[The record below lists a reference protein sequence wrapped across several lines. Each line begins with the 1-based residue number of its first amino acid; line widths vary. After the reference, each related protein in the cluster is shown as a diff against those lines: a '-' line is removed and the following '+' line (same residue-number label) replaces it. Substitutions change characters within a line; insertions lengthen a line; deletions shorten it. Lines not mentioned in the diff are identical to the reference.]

1 MAAAQSDR
9 RRAFP
14 LGRVLLAVGAIALVV
29 RTIDVLLVV
38 FLAVI
43 LAVYLEAV
51 AEQLER
57 RLEMPR
63 PVGLALALVLG
74 KRRGFGKRAFLPHSI
89 VMTMVGTGMLWVGWY
104 GFNAGS
110 AVAADGVSSQ
120 AFLTT
125 TLATAVACAAWPAA
139 ARLARPARLDG
150 VL

>member
-63 PVGLALALVLG
+63 PVGWPSRWWPPSA
-74 KRRGFGKRAFLPHSI
+74 RRWAWSC
-89 VMTMVGTGMLWVGWY
+89 
-104 GFNAGS
+104 
-110 AVAADGVSSQ
+110 SS
-120 AFLTT
+120 
-125 TLATAVACAAWPAA
+125 PP
-139 ARLARPARLDG
+139 R
-150 VL
+150 

>member
-1 MAAAQSDR
+1 MAEARSDR

-43 LAVYLEAV
+43 VGVYLEAV

-63 PVGLALALVLG
+63 AAGLALAVVATLGAGVGVVVLIAPAVSEQVRDFLANLPQYLSDLDRNLTG
-74 KRRGFGKRAFLPHSI
+74 LLRRVPLLG
-89 VMTMVGTGMLWVGWY
+89 
-104 GFNAGS
+104 
-110 AVAADGVSSQ
+110 
-120 AFLTT
+120 
-125 TLATAVACAAWPAA
+125 
-139 ARLARPARLDG
+139 
-150 VL
+150 